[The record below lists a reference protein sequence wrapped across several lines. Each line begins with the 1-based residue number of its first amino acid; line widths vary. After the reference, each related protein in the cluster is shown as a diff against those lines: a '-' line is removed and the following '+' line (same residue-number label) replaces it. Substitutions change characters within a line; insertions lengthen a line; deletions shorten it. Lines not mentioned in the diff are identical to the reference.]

1 MAKLVRSVTAKT
13 NLLDPEKEH
22 QTISYSVLKA
32 DKSDKSVANEYY
44 THQAELTKKG
54 NHYEIQL
61 QLKAKHDLV
70 IFKPVSMEL
79 GKIIASTTTTEN
91 GEDIWTYT
99 TEFKSLSAL
108 NHLVKGKIEYSVP
121 SYGLNN
127 ETYDI
132 WFDFKTGTKSSK
144 IKLNSVHQDK
154 SQTHKVSQGQGQ
166 AAAPASKQVV
176 PTPRSKTNQG
186 DEAIS
191 LPKTTASKAKVK
203 APKYDIAA
211 KKRELAKYRVPKK
224 KTYAEVALVHYP
236 IGETVGIFF
245 IIDLAVI
252 AGAIFWRKQR
262 QKAGKQ

>member
-1 MAKLVRSVTAKT
+1 MAKLVRSVTAET
-13 NLLDPEKEH
+13 RQLDPEKER

-32 DKSDKSVANEYY
+32 DKSGKSVADEYY
-44 THQAELTKKG
+44 THQAELIKKDD
-54 NHYEIQL
+54 HYELQL

-70 IFKPVSMEL
+70 IFKPVSMGL
-79 GKIIASTTTTEN
+79 GKIISSTTTTEN

-108 NHLVKGKIEYSVP
+108 NYLVKGKIEYSVP

-132 WFDFKTGTKSSK
+132 WFDFKTGTESSSTN
-144 IKLNSVHQDK
+144 KLDSVHQDK
-154 SQTHKVSQGQGQ
+154 SQTHEVSQGQAQ
-166 AAAPASKQVV
+166 AAVPASKQAVT
-176 PTPRSKTNQG
+176 TPRFNSTQR

-191 LPKTTASKAKVK
+191 SPKTTASKAK
-203 APKYDIAA
+203 APKYDLAA

-236 IGETVGIFF
+236 IGEAVGIFF
-245 IIDLAVI
+245 VIDLAVI

-262 QKAGKQ
+262 QKVGKQ